1 MDLNEIADKMSTV
14 RKIVSNLMLMYVWI
28 VSMIYSYTIDTA
40 SMSMLWTSLLLL
52 TTVVIV
58 DRIS

>member
-1 MDLNEIADKMSTV
+1 
-14 RKIVSNLMLMYVWI
+14 MLMYVWI

-58 DRIS
+58 DRIR

>member
-58 DRIS
+58 DRIR

>member
-40 SMSMLWTSLLLL
+40 SMSMLWSSLLLL

-58 DRIS
+58 DRIR